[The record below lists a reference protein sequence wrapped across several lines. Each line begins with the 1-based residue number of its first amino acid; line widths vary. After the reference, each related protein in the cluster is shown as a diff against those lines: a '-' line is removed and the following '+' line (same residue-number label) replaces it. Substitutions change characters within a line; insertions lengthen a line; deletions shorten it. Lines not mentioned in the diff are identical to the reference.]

1 MDRNVLMTSDK
12 VWRLKIPASTVQIPG
27 IMILSSFLNRATNSR
42 FTVGFLEA
50 ADAADASALFG
61 SLVDFERL
69 SAIARSF
76 SVAFRTK
83 FGGNFCDLSFG

>member
-50 ADAADASALFG
+50 ADASALFG